1 MIYLNSNIFRS
12 GLLLTSVAFL
22 PLTIASFLLGCF
34 EKHIF
39 ALVCSLVLF
48 LLYLLSVLYY
58 YRASKST
65 KHYLC
70 IKGDMLVISS
80 DSFGKE
86 SVEVPINSV
95 VKIKYYRLL
104 SWRAWL
110 STIINYVLV
119 FGSTYIVFMKDGVQ
133 ESHSIGYPKFQEIEL
148 LCKETG
154 ILLVKR

>member
-65 KHYLC
+65 KNYLC

-95 VKIKYYRLL
+95 VKIKYYRLF

-110 STIINYVLV
+110 YIIDYVLV
-119 FGSTYIVFMKDGVQ
+119 FGSTDIVFMKDGVQ

>member
-1 MIYLNSNIFRS
+1 
-12 GLLLTSVAFL
+12 
-22 PLTIASFLLGCF
+22 
-34 EKHIF
+34 
-39 ALVCSLVLF
+39 
-48 LLYLLSVLYY
+48 
-58 YRASKST
+58 
-65 KHYLC
+65 
-70 IKGDMLVISS
+70 MLVISS

-110 STIINYVLV
+110 YIIDYVLA
-119 FGSTYIVFMKDGVQ
+119 FGSTDIVFMKDGVQ

-154 ILLVKR
+154 ILLIKR

>member
-1 MIYLNSNIFRS
+1 MIYLDSNIFRS
-12 GLLLTSVAFL
+12 GLLLVSVAFL

-34 EKHIF
+34 QKHIF

-48 LLYLLSVLYY
+48 LLYLLSVLDY

-95 VKIKYYRLL
+95 VKLKYYRLL

-110 STIINYVLV
+110 YIINYVLA
-119 FGSTYIVFMKDGVQ
+119 FGSTDIVFMKDGVQ

-154 ILLVKR
+154 IPLIKR